1 MTVTIFGVTNGTW
14 VAKNDAMSSHKSA
27 MGDAQ
32 MMLRLS
38 DWYLYARKA
47 AAASSLSGG
56 LKKVVTFATIL
67 SSTYLL
73 FDGEGE
79 RAVFVELYFRCAAM
93 ATVLLTES
101 PANKFKISPR
111 KPQSLAL

>member
-14 VAKNDAMSSHKSA
+14 VANNKAKNSHKSA
-27 MGDAQ
+27 TGDAQ

-47 AAASSLSGG
+47 AAASPSSGG
-56 LKKVVTFATIL
+56 LKKVVILVTIL
-67 SSTYLL
+67 CSTYLV

-79 RAVFVELYFRCAAM
+79 RAVFVELYFRCDA
-93 ATVLLTES
+93 
-101 PANKFKISPR
+101 I
-111 KPQSLAL
+111 